1 MKKEVK
7 KGIVLITMLS
17 AILSYANNPVAI
29 EKTVEIENTTLLI
42 NHVKQGQQL
51 VIKDY
56 YGIVLYKELIETS
69 GVYSKGFDLTALP
82 NGDYYFELDKDMEVQ
97 IIPFKVYLNKVEFL
111 KDKESKFFKPV
122 IRFKDNKVILSR
134 LSFENKPLEVK
145 IYYDNNSGYGDYEMI
160 HSEKF
165 KETKIIERIYA
176 LDKTKKGNYRV
187 VVKTEGRAF
196 TESITI

>member
-29 EKTVEIENTTLLI
+29 EKKVEIENTTLSI
-42 NHVKQGQQL
+42 NNVKQGQQL

-69 GVYSKGFDLTALP
+69 GAYHKGFDLTALP
-82 NGDYYFELDKDMEVQ
+82 NGDYYFELDKGLEIQV
-97 IIPFKVYLNKVEFL
+97 IPFKVYMNKVEFL
-111 KDKESKFFKPV
+111 KDKETKFFKPV
-122 IRFKDNKVILSR
+122 IRFKDNKVLLSR
-134 LSFENKPLEVK
+134 LSFDNKPLEVN
-145 IYYDNNSGYGDYEMI
+145 IYYDYDNGYSSYELL
-160 HSEKF
+160 HLEKF
-165 KETKIIERIYA
+165 KDTRIIERVYA
-176 LDKTKKGNYRV
+176 LDKTKKGNYKV
-187 VVKTEGRAF
+187 VVITEGRAF

>member
-7 KGIVLITMLS
+7 KGILMVTMLAAMMS
-17 AILSYANNPVAI
+17 NASRPATF
-29 EKTVEIENTTLLI
+29 EKKVEIKKTTLSI
-42 NHVKQGQQL
+42 HNVKQGQQL

-56 YGIVLYKELIETS
+56 NGFVLYKELIEQS
-69 GVYSKGFDLTALP
+69 GVYNKGFNLTALP
-82 NGDYYFELDKDMEVQ
+82 NGEYYFELNKDIEVQ
-97 IIPFKVYLNKVEFL
+97 VIPFKVYMNNVEFL
-111 KDKESKFFKPV
+111 KEKEAKFFKPV
-122 IRFKDNKVILSR
+122 IRFKDNKVLLSR

-145 IYYDNNSGYGDYEMI
+145 IYYDENSNNSNYELI

-165 KETKIIERIYA
+165 TDSKIIDRIYA

-187 VVKTEGRAF
+187 VIKTEGREF